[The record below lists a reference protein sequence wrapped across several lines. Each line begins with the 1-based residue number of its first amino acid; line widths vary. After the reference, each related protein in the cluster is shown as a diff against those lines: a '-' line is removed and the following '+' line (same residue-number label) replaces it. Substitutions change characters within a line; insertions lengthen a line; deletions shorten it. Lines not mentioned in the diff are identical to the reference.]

1 MATVEINSFVSK
13 FVNLWKS
20 GLDASLKLESHAG
33 QASLSISLGLGSFHE
48 TDEIEKKPYIA
59 KKVSPSRARRRK
71 RRAKARQDAVNFQ
84 SHAGVDQTSEEDV
97 VLSQNSV
104 EDTAVDEASE
114 EDVSTQKVIRAADN
128 AAEKV
133 DIYEDDAGV
142 TEFELRRFS
151 SCDLEEKPPDLST
164 ELGLMIKESQRKR
177 NLWEKLNG
185 LPS

>member
-71 RRAKARQDAVNFQ
+71 KRAKARQDAVNFQ
-84 SHAGVDQTSEEDV
+84 SHATSV
-97 VLSQNSV
+97 TSTVTSSYASCVISIRHCVHHIQHALYTLSITLYFLQYPFETCYLHKAHRASMYHATYASCIIQNMRHVSC
-104 EDTAVDEASE
+104 AS
-114 EDVSTQKVIRAADN
+114 
-128 AAEKV
+128 
-133 DIYEDDAGV
+133 
-142 TEFELRRFS
+142 
-151 SCDLEEKPPDLST
+151 
-164 ELGLMIKESQRKR
+164 
-177 NLWEKLNG
+177 
-185 LPS
+185 